1 MCPLSNDLET
11 NKNGP
16 LSELSVGS
24 KSKQI
29 IDGVRLQNK
38 TQPPPT
44 NQVGLTDF
52 VGKKGWVH
60 LILCN
65 SLFDQKTGDQQF

>member
-24 KSKQI
+24 KLKQI
-29 IDGVRLQNK
+29 IDEVRLQKKESYFFMK

-44 NQVGLTDF
+44 TQVGLTDC
-52 VGKKGWVH
+52 VGKKGVGTPQT
-60 LILCN
+60 L
-65 SLFDQKTGDQQF
+65 